1 MSRIRVTLSLVVLL
15 MGPAALAAPPS
26 PPPAPETQTE
36 WYAGQMALTYAGTI
50 GLIAASA
57 QLDST
62 PMGVAA
68 GAAFM
73 LGAPALHIAHK
84 NALPAVGGLALRM
97 AFFGT
102 AVAFMDGCFTIDLD
116 GSEEPTS
123 SGCSATVALM
133 LAELIAMPVVDFAFA
148 RKTVERPAPST
159 SLVSFS
165 VVPPTGS
172 RPGMLGLVGR
182 F

>member
-1 MSRIRVTLSLVVLL
+1 MTRICVTLSLVALL
-15 MGPAALAAPPS
+15 MAPAALAAPPS
-26 PPPAPETQTE
+26 PPPETQTE

-57 QLDST
+57 QLEST
-62 PMGVAA
+62 PVGVAA

-102 AVAFMDGCFTIDLD
+102 AVAFMDGCFTIDIG